1 MAGMFDLTGKVAAV
15 TGGNGGI
22 GLGMA
27 RGLAQAG
34 ATVVVAGR
42 NEKKNAEAVKN
53 LKELGAEAAS
63 TVLDVSDEASCK
75 ALPAFATQRYGR
87 LDILIN
93 NAGVNNRKAPEDFP
107 PEEFAAI
114 LDVNITGVWRCCIA
128 CLPPMRAAGAGKV
141 INIGSVTSLFGVP
154 FAAPYATSK
163 GGVLQMSRALAA
175 AWAKHNIQVN
185 CVLPGWIDTDLT
197 RRARSQVPELH
208 DNVLRRTPAGRWGV
222 PDDLSGVAAFLAS
235 PASDF
240 VTGAAIPV
248 DGGYMALG

>member
-1 MAGMFDLTGKVAAV
+1 MFDLTGKVAIV

-27 RGLAQAG
+27 RGLAQVG
-34 ATVVVAGR
+34 AAVVVAGR
-42 NEKKNAEAVKN
+42 NEKKNADAVANLEA
-53 LKELGAEAAS
+53 LGARAAA

-75 ALPAFATQRYGR
+75 AMAAFAKQRFGR
-87 LDILIN
+87 VDILIN
-93 NAGVNNRKAPEDFP
+93 NAGVNNRKAPEAYP

-114 LDVNITGVWRCCIA
+114 LDTNINGVWRCCMA
-128 CLPPMRAAGAGKV
+128 CLPAMQEAGAGKV

-163 GGVLQMSRALAA
+163 GAVLQMSRALAA

-197 RRARSQVPELH
+197 RRARAQVPELH
-208 DNVLRRTPAGRWGV
+208 DNVLRRTPAGRWGA
-222 PDDLSGVAAFLAS
+222 PDDLAGVAAFLAS

-248 DGGYMALG
+248 DGGYMSLG